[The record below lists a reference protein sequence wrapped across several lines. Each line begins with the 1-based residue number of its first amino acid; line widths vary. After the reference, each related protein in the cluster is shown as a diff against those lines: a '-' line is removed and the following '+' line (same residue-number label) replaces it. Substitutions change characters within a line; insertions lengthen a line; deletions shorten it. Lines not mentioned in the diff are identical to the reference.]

1 MEAKDRAEELVNEF
15 RVILMDEDTECGNEV
30 LCTSIAVKHA
40 LIVVR
45 EKIETIDSK
54 FNGYYTLPKEWK
66 KEVDYLLEVETELK
80 EI

>member
-1 MEAKDRAEELVNEF
+1 MKAKDRAEELVNEF

-54 FNGYYTLPKEWK
+54 FNGYYTLPEEWK
-66 KEVDYLLEVETELK
+66 KEVDYLLEVESLLK
-80 EI
+80 EL